1 MILSTAYLPPVEYF
15 QKIISA
21 KNFTIEKHEH
31 FVKQT
36 YRNRCTILS
45 PNGLQNLSIP
55 LVNTHDKILIGEKK
69 ISYVHNWQQQHWRSI
84 NAAYANSPY
93 FIYYSDGLKVF
104 YENKFEFLFE
114 YNTELLKALLKTLKI
129 KSEINFTATYISPL
143 NRHAELVSA
152 SDAESLKQVQRDEY
166 LCDSRYTISPKN
178 EINSADFKPYSQV
191 FSEKFSFQPNLSII
205 DLLFNK
211 GPESVE
217 YLT

>member
-15 QKIISA
+15 QKIVSD

-31 FVKQT
+31 FLKQT
-36 YRNRCTILS
+36 YRNRCTILG
-45 PNGLQNLSIP
+45 PNGLQDLSIP
-55 LVNTHDKILIGEKK
+55 LINTHDKILIGEKK
-69 ISYVHNWQQQHWRSI
+69 ISYAQNWQQQHWRSI

-93 FIYYSDGLKVF
+93 FIYYSDELKVF

-114 YNTELLKALLKTLKI
+114 FNTELLRVLLKMLKI
-129 KSEINFTATYISPL
+129 KAEINFTTEFEKEV
-143 NRHAELVSA
+143 AE
-152 SDAESLKQVQRDEY
+152 DFRN
-166 LCDSRYTISPKN
+166 TISPKN
-178 EINSADFKPYSQV
+178 EINPANFKPYSQV

-217 YLT
+217 YLTLMIV